1 MGNVLA
7 NVLTHAM
14 FATSIAV
21 TAARA
26 LAQTLDIFKRAAD
39 TAVCALFQATHCC
52 FRGVAFMLQLGSLT
66 VKIEQAATTSKV
78 ITKFCQATTLAIR
91 AGALPTPSAQPDK
104 TMERSIAILQTALLK
119 LESSLSDSS
128 ALHESQTSQ
137 MMTSCCNKY
146 PELLFSR
153 QGVMLDAC
161 FTATTAVLDGY
172 QNISTCTA
180 IFNHQYFTI
189 LTTAFKVL
197 KCWSTVW
204 PSGQLLENQPRLAS
218 LDYLLEKVVDIPR
231 HTRSPGSWQEEIQD
245 LCVEIMF
252 FCKSFLQ
259 AILLLQW
266 SGYTLKRMI
275 TAMPATLLPHIFLF
289 LDEQLHRL
297 SQKSTLTC
305 IGDIL
310 VSIQHLITILRQNQ
324 LPATFIC
331 SPALDGFLKH
341 LLVMEVTEHLDTACV
356 WHAGMQGFRC
366 TILDIFI
373 HISHDCQN
381 AVQSLPVTPSGNTG
395 NWDQTRAATVHKGKY
410 IRALCLCTT
419 TRNGT
424 FAYKTSAYA
433 NTVLY
438 TALEEWRAASG
449 LGVFVLHKW
458 QLECL
463 PSLLIFLTSQAR
475 AHIQPLVVLRQQEQQ
490 QIREDQKL
498 FDADKIIVQSLVLAI
513 SNMVTGLTGMLVGQ
527 DNCVA

>member
-1 MGNVLA
+1 
-7 NVLTHAM
+7 M

-26 LAQTLDIFKRAAD
+26 LAQTLGIFKHVAD
-39 TAVCALFQATHCC
+39 TAVCAFFQATQCWC
-52 FRGVAFMLQLGSLT
+52 RGVAFIQQLGSLT
-66 VKIEQAATTSKV
+66 VKMEQAATTSEV
-78 ITKFCQATTLAIR
+78 ITRFCQTTTLAIR
-91 AGALPTPSAQPDK
+91 GGALSTPAAPDK
-104 TMERSIAILQTALLK
+104 TMERSIAVLQTALRK

-128 ALHESQTSQ
+128 ALHESQASQ
-137 MMTSCCNKY
+137 MTSCCNKY
-146 PELLFSR
+146 PEFLFSR

-172 QNISTCTA
+172 QDISTCTA
-180 IFNHQYFTI
+180 RFNPQYFII

-197 KCWSTVW
+197 KCWSPVW

-231 HTRSPGSWQEEIQD
+231 HIRSPGYWQEEIQD
-245 LCVEIMF
+245 LIVEIVF
-252 FCKSFLQ
+252 FCRSFLQ

-266 SGYTLKRMI
+266 SGYTLKGMI

-289 LDEQLHRL
+289 LDRQLYRL

-324 LPATFIC
+324 LPATFLC

-341 LLVMEVTEHLDTACV
+341 LLVMEVTGRLDTACI
-356 WHAGMQGFRC
+356 WHAGMQGFRG
-366 TILDIFI
+366 TILSLFI
-373 HISHDCQN
+373 HISHDRQN
-381 AVQSLPVTPSGNTG
+381 AVQSLPVTPSGDTG
-395 NWDQTRAATVHKGKY
+395 IRGQAPTATVHKGAY

-419 TRNGT
+419 SPYST
-424 FAYKTSAYA
+424 FACKKMSAYA

-438 TALEEWRAASG
+438 SALEKWRAASG
-449 LGVFVLHKW
+449 LGVFVLHTW

-463 PSLLIFLTSQAR
+463 PSLLIFLTRQAR
-475 AHIQPLVVLRQQEQQ
+475 THIQPLVVLRQQEQQ

-513 SNMVTGLTGMLVGQ
+513 SNMVTGLTGMLIGQ
-527 DNCVA
+527 DN